1 MKPPLLDVGG
11 QAVIEGV
18 MMRSPRSFVVAVR
31 KPNGEIVVRE
41 DLWKSLS
48 GKLPF
53 LKWPFLRGTVVLLE
67 ALQNGIQALT
77 FSANHAIEEENG
89 EEEEMTPWAIWGTIA
104 LSFTLGIAFFVL
116 LPHLLTLLAGRL
128 FGSGLTID
136 SVLFHAIDGA
146 IKATLFVGYVYAIS
160 FWKDIRRI
168 FEYHGAEH
176 KSIYAYENGEALTVE
191 NARKYPTLH
200 PRCGTSFLIMVIL
213 VSIVLFSAIFP
224 LLPKFPQWPKLAR
237 NLFYIVIKIPLML
250 PVAGLAYEVIR
261 FSGRHPDHPLVKLFI
276 LPGLLLQKITTRE
289 PSDDQLEIALVAL
302 KRALWYEEGAPPS
315 ASAGGVR
322 TYKEAGL
329 IL

>member
-1 MKPPLLDVGG
+1 MSAPQLDVGG

-41 DLWKSLS
+41 DLWRSLS
-48 GKLPF
+48 GRFSF
-53 LKWPFLRGTVVLLE
+53 LKWPFFRGTVVLLE

-77 FSANHAIEEENG
+77 FSANHAV
-89 EEEEMTPWAIWGTIA
+89 EEEEEEAELTPWAIWGTIA
-104 LSFTLGIAFFVL
+104 VSFALGIAFFVL
-116 LPHLLTLLAGRL
+116 LPHFLTLLSGRL
-128 FGSGLTID
+128 FGKDLTVD

-146 IKATLFVGYVYAIS
+146 IKATLFVGYVYVIS

-224 LLPKFPQWPKLAR
+224 LLPTFPHWHRATR
-237 NLFYIVIKIPLML
+237 NLFYMLIKIPLMF

-261 FSGRHPDHPLVKLFI
+261 FSGKHPDHPLVKLFI

-289 PSDDQLEIALVAL
+289 PSDDQLEIALIAL
-302 KRALWYEEGAPPS
+302 KRALWYEETGDA
-315 ASAGGVR
+315 AAGTGGVR
-322 TYKEAGL
+322 IYREAGL